1 MIHMSFCNKQSTGK
15 PRQFLNIWSTCNS
28 MLVLNS
34 EKQYHICIL
43 TLSWKITRTL
53 CRWLISKVI
62 WKFREIL
69 ALSYHIHSSL
79 IDKARVNKWISSGQ
93 SPVLIPSQLCM
104 NSGLESHNPLAS
116 ILKQFACSDLL
127 HIQIHLE
134 EIILRCSHHSFVTL
148 ETWDFVLSLI
158 PEIYIWTFTS
168 LPLCFLYML
177 KADNDTFRYKILQT
191 ERTKTPYINILLP
204 PPSYLWCQFKDLN
217 FLKITRS
224 F

>member
-1 MIHMSFCNKQSTGK
+1 MSFCNKQSTWK

-62 WKFREIL
+62 WKFREIV
-69 ALSYHIHSSL
+69 ALSYHINSSL
-79 IDKARVNKWISSGQ
+79 IDKARVSKWISCSQ
-93 SPVLIPSQLCM
+93 SPV
-104 NSGLESHNPLAS
+104 
-116 ILKQFACSDLL
+116 
-127 HIQIHLE
+127 
-134 EIILRCSHHSFVTL
+134 CSHSKPPLHEQRFRKSQPTSFNPKAICLLWLTPYSNSL
-148 ETWDFVLSLI
+148 RRNYLKMLSPLFCNTGDLRFCSRSD

-191 ERTKTPYINILLP
+191 ERTKTPYINIFLP